1 MRSLHSKHIVSML
14 TPLVGTAVIAVLAGG
29 ANPSAQQQAQA
40 DFAAV
45 SSEPANVG
53 DAKIAALAY
62 HDSGTYDRDLRKVA
76 EAAGHWL
83 ANRATAVT
91 KPALVLDIDETSLSN
106 WEIIKLDDFG
116 RPING
121 PCVPESNA

>member
-1 MRSLHSKHIVSML
+1 MTLPNSHRIRSVIDSFFRAAML
-14 TPLVGTAVIAVLAGG
+14 AIIALAATPSPKPAV
-29 ANPSAQQQAQA
+29 QA
-40 DFAAV
+40 DLVAD

-106 WEIIKLDDFG
+106 WE
-116 RPING
+116 
-121 PCVPESNA
+121 